1 MENKSILIKELV
13 EDFLK
18 KLTVDFDDVSIEE
31 ENGNIRLAIKT
42 SDSGV
47 LIGSEGNNIKALN
60 YLIKQVSRR
69 HKDDEVKNINFYVD
83 VNDYQAKNIE
93 RLKNLA
99 TEAAKKSTV
108 FKRDIEME
116 PMSSFER
123 LIIHSAL
130 SDYPNIKTESAGE
143 IPFRRIVIKFIDT
156 ESINL

>member
-1 MENKSILIKELV
+1 MAENKSIVIKELI

-18 KLTVDFDDVSIEE
+18 KLTVDFDDVLIEE

-42 SDSGV
+42 NDSGV

-60 YLIKQVSRR
+60 YLIKQMVRK
-69 HKDDEVKNINFYVD
+69 HQDEEIKALSFYVD

-99 TEAAKKSTV
+99 TETAKKSVV

-130 SDYPNIKTESAGE
+130 SEHQNIKTESAGE
-143 IPFRRIVIKFIDT
+143 IPFRRVVIKFI
-156 ESINL
+156 EN